1 MFPIIDGVSVP
12 AVDNNDKSTF
22 RLLWQDCGNAV
33 KSVLYVA
40 KWGIFLHL

>member
-12 AVDNNDKSTF
+12 TVDNNDKSTF
-22 RLLWQDCGNAV
+22 CLLRQDCGNAV